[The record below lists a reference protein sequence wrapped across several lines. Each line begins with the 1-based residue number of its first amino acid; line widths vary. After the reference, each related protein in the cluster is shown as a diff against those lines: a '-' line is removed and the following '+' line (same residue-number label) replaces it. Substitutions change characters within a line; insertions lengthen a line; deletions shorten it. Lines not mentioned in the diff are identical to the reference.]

1 MNKVYPDSQVVRDR
15 DMYVLHYRNGF
26 TGSFKQL
33 FDNREDLNK
42 EVCYLVAQDFEYSG
56 RKEFNQWK
64 SFYVTHNDRLVTPRK
79 GKCVYSQDTPP
90 H

>member
-15 DMYVLHYRNGF
+15 NMYVLHYRNGF

-42 EVCYLVAQDFEYSG
+42 AVYCLVAQDFEYSG
-56 RKEFNQWK
+56 RKNFHHRWK
-64 SFYVTHNDRLVTPRK
+64 SFYVTMNDKLVKPKEEIK
-79 GKCVYSQDTPP
+79 GGSSI
-90 H
+90 